1 MINDQLMQ
9 TVIKKIS
16 KLEIDGII
24 IGTQNDSFVH
34 ATNQRM
40 LIKDISII
48 SIWRLFEVVFS
59 ALFRVVIHFQ
69 VRRGSFM
76 F

>member
-1 MINDQLMQ
+1 MINGQLMQ

-40 LIKDISII
+40 LIKDISLT
-48 SIWRLFEVVFS
+48 IWGLFEVVFA
-59 ALFRVVIHFQ
+59 ALFRVVVHFQ

>member
-40 LIKDISII
+40 LIKDISITI
-48 SIWRLFEVVFS
+48 
-59 ALFRVVIHFQ
+59 
-69 VRRGSFM
+69 
-76 F
+76 